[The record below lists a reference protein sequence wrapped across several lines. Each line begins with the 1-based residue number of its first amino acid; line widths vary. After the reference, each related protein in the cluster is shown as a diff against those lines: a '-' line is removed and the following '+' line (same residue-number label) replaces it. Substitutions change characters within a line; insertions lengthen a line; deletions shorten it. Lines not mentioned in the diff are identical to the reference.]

1 MSQGLV
7 LPTKKIP
14 AVSSNPKYLILYG
27 LPKAGKTSALAQL
40 ENNLIVDL
48 EGGSQFIDAM
58 SVQARTIT
66 DLGEIAQA
74 IRAKNAEVGHNFY
87 KHITIDNATRLEDIC
102 MSYACTLYR
111 KTELGKN
118 WKGDDV
124 TTLARGAG
132 YKYLRDAVKKV
143 IDMFKELCDEFILVG
158 HVKDSITDKD
168 GQEVNA
174 KEIDLVG
181 KLGRIVCG
189 MADAVGYVYRKEN
202 ETHISFKGG
211 VGETIMEARARHI
224 AGRDV
229 VIAKGNED
237 GTITTYWDIVYKPEN
252 K

>member
-7 LPTKKIP
+7 LPTKRIP
-14 AVSSNPKYLILYG
+14 AKSTNPKYLILYG
-27 LPKAGKTSALAQL
+27 LPKAGKTSALALL
-40 ENNLIVDL
+40 ENNLIIDL
-48 EGGSQFIDAM
+48 EGGSDFIDAM

-168 GQEVNA
+168 GQEVSS

-211 VGETIMEARARHI
+211 VDETIMEARARHL
-224 AGRDV
+224 AGRDI
-229 VIAKGNED
+229 VIAESDEN
-237 GTITTYWDIVYKPEN
+237 GTLTAHWDRVYKPEV
-252 K
+252 

>member
-1 MSQGLV
+1 MGIV
-7 LPTKKIP
+7 LPTSKVP
-14 AVSSNPKYLILYG
+14 ATSTNPQYLVLYG
-27 LPKAGKTSALAQL
+27 LPKAGKTSAVAQL

-48 EGGSQFIDAM
+48 EGGSKFIDALAI
-58 SVQARTIT
+58 QARTIN

-74 IRAKNAEVGHNFY
+74 IRAKNEEVGHKFY

-124 TTLARGAG
+124 TTLARGVG

-143 IDMFKELCDEFILVG
+143 IDMFRDLCDEFILIG
-158 HVKDSITDKD
+158 HVKDSITEKE

-189 MADAVGYVYRKEN
+189 LADAVGYVYRKNN
-202 ETHISFKGG
+202 ETHISFKSGG
-211 VGETIMEARARHI
+211 DGTSMEARARHI
-224 AGRDV
+224 AGKDI
-229 VIAKGNED
+229 VIATGNED
-237 GTITTYWDIVYKPEN
+237 GSLTTYWDRVYKPE
-252 K
+252 

>member
-1 MSQGLV
+1 MSLT
-7 LPTKKIP
+7 LPTSKVP
-14 AVSSNPKYLILYG
+14 AVSTNPQYMVLYG
-27 LPKAGKTSALAQL
+27 LPKAGKTSCLAQL
-40 ENNLIVDL
+40 DGNLIIDL

-58 SVQARTIT
+58 AIQARTIN

-74 IRAKNAEVGHNFY
+74 IRAKNTEVGHNFY
-87 KHITIDNATRLEDIC
+87 KRITIDNATRLEDIC

-143 IDMFKELCDEFILVG
+143 IDMFKDLTDEFILVG

-181 KLGRIVCG
+181 KLGKIVCG
-189 MADAVGYVYRKEN
+189 MADAVGYVYRKDN
-202 ETHISFKGG
+202 ETHISFKSGG
-211 VGETIMEARARHI
+211 DGTIMEARARHI
-224 AGRDV
+224 AGKDI
-229 VIAKGNED
+229 VIATGNDD
-237 GTITTYWDIVYKPEN
+237 GSITTYWDKIYLPA
-252 K
+252 

>member
-1 MSQGLV
+1 MGLV
-7 LPTKKIP
+7 LPTTKVP
-14 AVSSNPKYLILYG
+14 ATSTNPQYLILYG

-40 ENNLIVDL
+40 ENNLIIDL
-48 EGGSQFIDAM
+48 EGGSKFIDALAI
-58 SVQARTIT
+58 QARTIS

-87 KHITIDNATRLEDIC
+87 KRITIDNATRLEDIC

-118 WKGDDV
+118 WKGDDI

-143 IDMFKELCDEFILVG
+143 IDMFKDLCDEFILVG
-158 HVKDSITDKD
+158 HVKDSITEKD

-181 KLGRIVCG
+181 KLGKIVCG
-189 MADAVGYVYRKEN
+189 MADAVGYVYRKDN
-202 ETHISFKGG
+202 ETHISFKSQGDG
-211 VGETIMEARARHI
+211 TVMEARARHLAGKDVII
-224 AGRDV
+224 AT
-229 VIAKGNED
+229 GNPD
-237 GTITTYWDIVYKPEN
+237 GSITTYWDRVYKPE
-252 K
+252 